1 MRLRVRK
8 KKNKSGSVSIHI
20 IDRANRGYKVV
31 ESLGSSKDE
40 KEIEV
45 LYQKA
50 LKRVDELEKN
60 LFYFSQESETQIKIK
75 KLLSNLTTQNFIPIG
90 DEAIFGTLFN
100 SLQCDKVFE
109 GIKNLRKKDE
119 KIFLFKSLVIS
130 RLLYPG
136 SKLELINYLSY
147 FKNID
152 DIDSDTI
159 YRFLDTIYT
168 TEIKSRIEQCVFNH
182 TKKIMNNIITVT
194 FYDVTTLY
202 FESESEDDLRQ
213 IGFSKEGKLARP
225 QIQLGLFTT

>member
-1 MRLRVRK
+1 
-8 KKNKSGSVSIHI
+8 
-20 IDRANRGYKVV
+20 
-31 ESLGSSKDE
+31 
-40 KEIEV
+40 
-45 LYQKA
+45 
-50 LKRVDELEKN
+50 
-60 LFYFSQESETQIKIK
+60 
-75 KLLSNLTTQNFIPIG
+75 
-90 DEAIFGTLFN
+90 LFN

-159 YRFLDTIYT
+159 YRFLDTLYT

-202 FESESEDDLRQ
+202 FVLTSLRDCRHFVPWMRVRVKM
-213 IGFSKEGKLARP
+213 I
-225 QIQLGLFTT
+225 